1 MQERLFAGKAGMRAS
16 FGGHVLGNWL
26 PEIQKINPD
35 ATATYISG
43 IKNDKGVVR
52 GPGWGT
58 GIFRINVV
66 LVEGKQEAT
75 VKYFDFLLSDE
86 GYDMLKFGLEGI
98 HFNMAAGKREFTEE
112 YNMYNI
118 SCRTYLALV
127 RRYNDPSFFVNQKLP
142 EEERALMGSWID
154 LCVKNVSMSED
165 FGFRPPSATEQSF
178 IDYKTVI
185 KQAISK
191 IVLGQMEIDEWD
203 SVLDG
208 WYKAGGDDYLRE
220 VNEYIA
226 KNQ

>member
-1 MQERLFAGKAGMRAS
+1 
-16 FGGHVLGNWL
+16 
-26 PEIQKINPD
+26 
-35 ATATYISG
+35 
-43 IKNDKGVVR
+43 
-52 GPGWGT
+52 
-58 GIFRINVV
+58 
-66 LVEGKQEAT
+66 
-75 VKYFDFLLSDE
+75 
-86 GYDMLKFGLEGI
+86 
-98 HFNMAAGKREFTEE
+98 
-112 YNMYNI
+112 
-118 SCRTYLALV
+118 
-127 RRYNDPSFFVNQKLP
+127 
-142 EEERALMGSWID
+142 
-154 LCVKNVSMSED
+154 MSED